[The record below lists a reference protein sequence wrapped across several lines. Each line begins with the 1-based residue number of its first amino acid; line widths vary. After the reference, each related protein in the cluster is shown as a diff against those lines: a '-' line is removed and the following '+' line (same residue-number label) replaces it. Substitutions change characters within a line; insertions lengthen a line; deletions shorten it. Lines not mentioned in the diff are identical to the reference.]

1 MRGLRDAK
9 STYYSIRN
17 AKQRL
22 VRSVFGW
29 VAGGETAFRV
39 TSLLHHLILHA
50 SVVLNE

>member
-9 STYYSIRN
+9 STYYSIRT
-17 AKQRL
+17 KQRL

-50 SVVLNE
+50 SVVLNVE